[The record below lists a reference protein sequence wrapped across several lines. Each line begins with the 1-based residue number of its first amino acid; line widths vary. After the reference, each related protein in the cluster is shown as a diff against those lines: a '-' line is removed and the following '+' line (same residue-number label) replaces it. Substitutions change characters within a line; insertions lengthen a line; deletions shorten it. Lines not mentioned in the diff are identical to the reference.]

1 MSKQLANPE
10 FLFRFEGVN
19 DPRLMRKQ
27 LYPMNEILFLCIN
40 AVLCGYEDWGEIA
53 DFGKAKLSWFR
64 KYLPYKNGICSH
76 DTVNRVMGLIDY
88 REFEVF
94 FVSWVESLIG
104 VLGGKMIHI
113 DGKVL
118 RASVEKK
125 LQQTSKSEG
134 GKSAIHL
141 VEAWS
146 SELNF
151 CIGQYKTEDKSNEI
165 TAIPALLDMLDI
177 VGCLISIDAL
187 GCQKTIA
194 SKIINKESDYLF
206 GLKGNQEHLHK
217 AVKELFES
225 PEIDTEVHETAEINR
240 GRFEVR
246 HCRVL
251 SAKLLDTKLLNEWAG
266 LATLIEIEAHRG
278 ILKKDDDYSVEYRYY
293 ISSKVGS
300 PEFFNKAVRAHWA
313 IENNLH
319 WSMDVQFDE
328 DKSQKQSKNSPQN
341 FALIRRMALNM
352 LKNNGEDS
360 KISINRRKNKCTLSD
375 EYRSSTIR
383 F

>member
-1 MSKQLANPE
+1 MSEIQSNPE
-10 FLFRFEGVN
+10 FLLRFEGVK
-19 DPRLMRKQ
+19 DPRMMRKQ
-27 LYPMNEILFLCIN
+27 LYPMNEILFLCVN

-53 DFGKAKLSWFR
+53 DFGKAKLTWFQ

-104 VLGGKMIHI
+104 CLGGKMIHI
-113 DGKVL
+113 DGKAL

-125 LQQTSKSEG
+125 LQQTSHSEG

-165 TAIPALLDMLDI
+165 TAIPALLDMLEITD
-177 VGCLISIDAL
+177 CLVSIDAM

-194 SKIINKESDYLF
+194 TKIKAKKSDYLF
-206 GLKGNQEHLHK
+206 GLKGNQERLHE
-217 AVKELFES
+217 AVKELFKSSQTISEAN
-225 PEIDTEVHETAEINR
+225 ETAEINR
-240 GRFEVR
+240 GRVEVR

-251 SAKLLDTKLLNEWAG
+251 PAELLGAEILNEWTG
-266 LATLIEIEAHRG
+266 LTTLIEIEAHRG
-278 ILKKDDDYSVEYRYY
+278 IIKKDDDYSIEHRYY
-293 ISSKVGS
+293 ISSKIGS
-300 PEFFNKAVRAHWA
+300 AEFFNKTVRAHWA

-319 WSMDVQFDE
+319 WSMDVQFGE
-328 DKSQKQSKNSPQN
+328 DKSQKQSKNAPQN

-352 LKNNGEDS
+352 LKNNGEDA

-375 EYRSSTIR
+375 DYRASTLK